1 MRPPLPLKTL
11 LGWGGILLFSLA
23 LAARGVGISPPRYE
37 FFLAPGERTSGV
49 FHVFTTETEAQGVEM
64 ELLDYVQ
71 AGDGT
76 FVFLPGGS
84 IPYSLAPYL
93 VVSLNPFEVVA
104 ERDQTIPF
112 TVTAPKNGE
121 GSYWVAIAFTTRQVR
136 ETNAKGIQVTQQ
148 VRVLG
153 AIYVT
158 VSGIERPDA
167 ALETLKAE
175 GNTLTAIIANTGNT
189 YLRLKP
195 VILLKNQNGE
205 TIYEKEEDEFL
216 LLREARIRRSWSLPE
231 DQLEKAVVAAVELRA
246 APPIPLP
253 ATPYMEVP
261 LR

>member
-11 LGWGGILLFSLA
+11 LGWGGILLFGLA

-37 FFLAPGERTSGV
+37 FFLAPGERRSGV

-71 AGDGT
+71 AGDGK

-93 VVSLNPFEVVA
+93 MVTLNPFEVMA
-104 ERDQTIPF
+104 GKDQTIPF

-158 VSGIERPDA
+158 VSGTERPDA
-167 ALETLKAE
+167 TLEALKLEDTKLNAVV
-175 GNTLTAIIANTGNT
+175 INTGNT

-195 VILLKNQNGE
+195 VVLLKNQNGE
-205 TIYEKEEDEFL
+205 VIYKKEEKNFL
-216 LLREARIRRSWSLPE
+216 LLRDARVHRSWPLPKE
-231 DQLEKAVVAAVELRA
+231 LLKEAVVAAVELHA

-253 ATPYMEVP
+253 STPYMEVP
-261 LR
+261 LQ